1 MARDWPSFDHVN
13 TAPSQCG
20 FTPTIMEAIFQ
31 KFCGRNTP
39 IRKRRALFTTLAYA
53 KQYPTVRV
61 QANRPNGCR
70 NGYGFELTKIN
81 ANFKFLA
88 SVVNELEEPVRRR
101 MEQHNIIPRVFSAC
115 VTGSVDTFPWRVQRR
130 KGYMKQRVLY
140 QGKYKCHV
148 LKFQAVIDN
157 TGNWLWFSGPHVG
170 STGDGT
176 LWKDNRPAY
185 LTANPAERTLGDK
198 AYFGRTFLNTLQVI
212 APIKKPNGGQRT
224 SVQSAYNFVHSFYRV
239 KVEHAFGYLKRFNI
253 LAHRYRGRLDA
264 RGIRKVRNIMKVL
277 IHLTQFK
284 KNQEAYRDCTDC
296 LAR

>member
-1 MARDWPSFDHVN
+1 MRDWPSFTHLN

-20 FTPTIMEAIFQ
+20 FTPNTMEGIFS
-31 KFCGRNTP
+31 KYCGRHTP
-39 IRKRRALFTTLAYA
+39 IKTRRSLFTTLAYA
-53 KQYPTVRV
+53 KQYPTIRV

-70 NGYGFELTKIN
+70 LGFGFELSKVN
-81 ANFKFLA
+81 AHFKYLA
-88 SVVNELEEPVRRR
+88 SVVNDLEEPIRRR
-101 MEQHNIIPRVFSAC
+101 TEIHNIIPRVFSAS
-115 VTGSVDTFPWRVQRR
+115 VTGSIDTFPWRVQRR

-176 LWKDNRPAY
+176 LWKEKRPAY
-185 LTANPAERTLGDK
+185 LTATPAERTLGDK
-198 AYFGRTFLNTLQVI
+198 AYCGRHYINSFQVI

-224 SVQSAYNFVHSFYRV
+224 RVQSAYNYIHAFYRV

-253 LAHRYRGRLDA
+253 LAHRYRGRLNA
-264 RGIRKVRNIMKVL
+264 QGIRKVGNIMKVL

-284 KNQEAYRDCTDC
+284 KNQEPYCMCSDC
-296 LAR
+296 LT